1 MILMLKEFNI
11 GELTFNPFERI
22 GNDWCL
28 ISAGNESGFNT
39 MTASWGGVGILWGR
53 EVATCYIRPQR
64 YTKQFVDGS
73 DYFTLTFFPD
83 GYKKALG
90 LCGRVS
96 GRDHDKPKEAG
107 LTPLFTDGTVTF
119 EEANLILVCRK
130 LYAQKMTEDSFV
142 DKEVLA
148 RNYPEMDLHTMY
160 IGEIVKA
167 YKAD

>member
-1 MILMLKEFNI
+1 MLKEFNI
-11 GELTFNPFERI
+11 GELNFNPFERI

-28 ISAGNESGFNT
+28 ISAGTESGFNT

-64 YTKQFVDGS
+64 YTKKFVDGS
-73 DYFTLTFFPD
+73 DYFTLSFFPD

-90 LCGRVS
+90 LCGKVS

-119 EEANLILVCRK
+119 EEANLVLVCRK
-130 LYAQKMTEDSFV
+130 LYAQKLTEDSFV
-142 DKEVLA
+142 DKTVFE
-148 RNYPEMDLHTMY
+148 RNYPENDLHTMY

>member
-1 MILMLKEFNI
+1 MLKEFNI

-28 ISAGNESGFNT
+28 ISAGTEGDFNT
-39 MTASWGGVGILWGR
+39 MTASWGGVGVLWGK

-64 YTKQFVDGS
+64 YTKKFVDGS

-96 GRDHDKPKEAG
+96 GRDHNKPKEAG

-119 EEANLILVCRK
+119 EEANLVLVCRK
-130 LYAQKMTEDSFV
+130 LYAQEMTEDSFV
-142 DKEVLA
+142 DKEVLR
-148 RNYPEMDLHTMY
+148 RNYPEMELHTMY

>member
-1 MILMLKEFNI
+1 MMLKEFNI